1 MNYSTPGVYIEEVNA
16 LSLTIPSGATS
27 IPVFIGVFMDQQ
39 GRRLANT
46 ECIRIE
52 SWLDFTT
59 RFGHSA
65 PAQLVLSAVAPPPP
79 PPPPETTLS
88 TKKKADKKTE
98 LVEDAPVVPT
108 NKYDVRIS
116 HTAHLG
122 SLSVRHYFDNGGGP
136 CYILSIIERTTEEM
150 MAMSDKIA
158 KCPEI
163 SLLCLCE
170 VTDNDDA
177 MYGALTSLLSSNCGY
192 FLIADSVDGASRPS
206 TPAEQTAVYY
216 PGLTT
221 SYRSRPL
228 DQYIFVEGYIEPIAP
243 TESEPTPVKTLAD
256 IEKKE
261 KAVYM
266 QISEEVDKWF
276 TTSYPLVRLRASPAV
291 AGAYCRTD
299 KERGVWKAPAN
310 VALRNVNALTATNA
324 LTVSVTDAQQAE
336 MMAAGVN
343 AIRYFSDR
351 GAMIW
356 GARTMVPPATPTWLY
371 IPVRRLFNAAQRDIQ
386 QAMRFAVFQ
395 PNSQPTWEAVRSA
408 INNYLYRLWRD
419 GALMGESQ
427 EEAYFIQIG
436 KDVTMTDT
444 DIQQGRMIVKIGMA
458 AVRPAEFII
467 LEFTQDVEPA

>member
-1 MNYSTPGVYIEEVNA
+1 MILMS
-16 LSLTIPSGATS
+16 
-27 IPVFIGVFMDQQ
+27 M
-39 GRRLANT
+39 GRCETRLADAL
-46 ECIRIE
+46 RYRFYVFA
-52 SWLDFTT
+52 SKDGSSLPATT
-59 RFGHSA
+59 
-65 PAQLVLSAVAPPPP
+65 
-79 PPPPETTLS
+79 
-88 TKKKADKKTE
+88 
-98 LVEDAPVVPT
+98 
-108 NKYDVRIS
+108 
-116 HTAHLG
+116 
-122 SLSVRHYFDNGGGP
+122 
-136 CYILSIIERTTEEM
+136 
-150 MAMSDKIA
+150 
-158 KCPEI
+158 
-163 SLLCLCE
+163 
-170 VTDNDDA
+170 
-177 MYGALTSLLSSNCGY
+177 
-192 FLIADSVDGASRPS
+192 
-206 TPAEQTAVYY
+206 AEQTAVYY

-228 DQYIFVEGYIEPIAP
+228 DQYIFVEGYIHPDP
-243 TESEPTPVKTLAD
+243 STLPLVTTLAE
-256 IEKKE
+256 IEQKE

-266 QISEEVDKWF
+266 QISKEIDTWF
-276 TTSYPLVRLRASPAV
+276 ATKYPVVHLRASPAV

-310 VALRNVNALTATNA
+310 VALRNVDGLADVNALPI
-324 LTVSVTDAQQAE
+324 SVTDAMQAK
-336 MMAAGVN
+336 MMEAGVN

-351 GAMIW
+351 GPMIW

-436 KDVTMTDT
+436 KDVTMTDA

>member
-1 MNYSTPGVYIEEVNA
+1 MTDLTPGVYIEEVNT

-39 GRRLANT
+39 GVRLPNT

-65 PAQLVLSAVAPPPP
+65 PVNITVTPPST
-79 PPPPETTLS
+79 ETALS
-88 TKKKADKKTE
+88 TKKKNNKKTKLTE
-98 LVEDAPVVPT
+98 EEQEPEVPPGYQVEA
-108 NKYDVRIS
+108 IG

-136 CYILSIIERTTEEM
+136 CYILPVPKGAGTTEY
-150 MAMSDKIA
+150 MAMPEKIA
-158 KCPEI
+158 RCPEI

-170 VTDNDDA
+170 ATDSDTA
-177 MYGALTSLLSSNCGY
+177 MYGALTPLLSSNRGY
-192 FLIADSVDGASRPS
+192 FLIADSEDGESLPA
-206 TPAEQTAVYY
+206 TTAEQTAVYY
-216 PGLTT
+216 PALTT
-221 SYRSRPL
+221 SYQSRPL
-228 DQYIFVEGYIEPIAP
+228 DQYIFVDGYKDPSPPEPVSTAK
-243 TESEPTPVKTLAD
+243 TTLAY

-266 QISEEVDKWF
+266 QISKEVDEWF
-276 TTSYPLVRLRASPAV
+276 EEQYPSVHLRASPAV

-299 KERGVWKAPAN
+299 QERGVWKAPAN
-310 VALRNVNALTATNA
+310 VALRNVKGLTA
-324 LTVSVTDAQQAE
+324 SVTDAMQAE
-336 MMAAGVN
+336 MMKAGVN

-351 GAMIW
+351 GTMIW

-371 IPVRRLFNAAQRDIQ
+371 ISVRRLFNAAQRDIQ
-386 QAMRFAVFQ
+386 QAMRFAIFQ

-444 DIQQGRMIVKIGMA
+444 DIRQGKMIVKIGMA
-458 AVRPAEFII
+458 AVKPAEFII
-467 LEFTQDVEPA
+467 LEFTQDVEPG